1 MNAHAIAG
9 IAKQACLDWGLP
21 PARHSEVME
30 LWVDRFAD
38 VAETEFRAVL
48 AAAASK
54 NPDRLPTPNQLFALL
69 REQRTPP
76 APAHRPYESYRREPD
91 WTEREMLEAARE
103 AAQAAIQESAWA
115 AGYPSPAGK
124 PKPSH
129 KSPSECAK
137 WADFWRDL
145 AETYAAM
152 ARGELPPDAHVAKI
166 TGMMRGVLGGPD
178 AHARERERSL
188 RQDAEREHV
197 A

>member
-1 MNAHAIAG
+1 MT
-9 IAKQACLDWGLP
+9 
-21 PARHSEVME
+21 E
-30 LWVDRFAD
+30 
-38 VAETEFRAVL
+38 AEIKEI
-48 AAAASK
+48 AAAAFRSWDVPK
-54 NPDRLPTPNQLFALL
+54 SAQSEKLEAWLDRFWNEPVEHFRSAIAEAEKRHAGRFPTPVQIAAIL
-69 REQRTPP
+69 REKKAP
-76 APAHRPYESYRREPD
+76 APAHRPYAPHREAD

-152 ARGELPPDAHVAKI
+152 ARGELPPDAHVPKI
-166 TGMMRGVLGGPD
+166 TGMMRGVVGGPD
-178 AHARERERSL
+178 AHAKERERSL
-188 RQDAEREHV
+188 RQDAEREN
-197 A
+197 AA